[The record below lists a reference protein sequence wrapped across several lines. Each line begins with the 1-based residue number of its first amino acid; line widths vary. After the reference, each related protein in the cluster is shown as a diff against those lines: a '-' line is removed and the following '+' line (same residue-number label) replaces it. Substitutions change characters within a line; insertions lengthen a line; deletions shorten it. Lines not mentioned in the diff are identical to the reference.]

1 MSFHILCDWSTL
13 FLLAVL
19 VHPVAASTF
28 DGRTVVVADSE
39 TQQPIA
45 GAVVRIPSV
54 NLLAITNS
62 RGICQIEA
70 VIPDSAEVT
79 VRSLGYYSSLQ
90 YFELSKD
97 TLIVYLKSSPL
108 MKPGVTVTRFKEP
121 DAFIRVLAEKLS
133 SIRQQCAQ
141 ASYKQAATLM
151 VDVTRGK
158 KHWTARQDA
167 ISSVSYNLL
176 APESSYVLVDVYRN
190 LGIVDTADVPIV
202 DDEIYDVFSES
213 ITILKYPYPSPL
225 SPASIDHYV
234 FQQIDCAE
242 HTECCIQYYFE
253 PRIASAP
260 GFKGVA
266 RVCQAD
272 TSIIDISMRLV
283 NPYQF
288 NVLDSANI
296 YCLFDSQEHPWFPV
310 VNNIE
315 LWGSVLELVGLSPT
329 AIHATGNSIAS
340 DIQCNPNTQ
349 DSINAIQESLLLNEQ
364 TENESGVVV
373 YYNRDSQNVY
383 DPRLP
388 RLDSAE
394 VELLRKSHEY
404 FASRSKVT
412 RSDLLLSR
420 GFLLYNN
427 PPLSVYAGLLTIR
440 PSSNVWLFGARASI
454 DYSTLSIGGHVYSD
468 LYGSRFGGYDLTY
481 KPSDS
486 LTLTASYSS
495 DLLSLQNPL
504 YDRLKSRLTMFE
516 DIFFYEYYQYYKQEV
531 AAIGASVNGKRISAH
546 LLFGLSSPGIP
557 SLKVTSLNIT
567 DTQFARLSIPYIAT
581 KFRASTGES
590 KYNYQSELAW
600 IEVSPLVGYQNGNR
614 NYFINID
621 LNARVVINMV
631 NTVYGPVN
639 LDIYTRGSW
648 ASLYTPLLYQFYSGR
663 RIPFNGSRQQL
674 LTSEVGALGGRW
686 GLNADSYLR
695 LHDVP
700 FRLFGLK
707 SGHFGLPS
715 LSISYG
721 VGLYANTLAR
731 EVEASSVLIHEAG
744 IAIDR
749 VPVYFTDLFVIGAEA
764 RWPVFDPPSDLQSF
778 GWIMRFDFTF

>member
-202 DDEIYDVFSES
+202 DDEIYDVFNGSV
-213 ITILKYPYPSPL
+213 TILKYPYPSPL

-242 HTECCIQYYFE
+242 YTESCIQYFFE

-288 NVLDSANI
+288 NGLDSANI
-296 YCLFDSQEHPWFPV
+296 YCLFDSKEHPWFPV
-310 VNNIE
+310 VNKVE
-315 LWGSVLELVGLSPT
+315 LWVSVLEIVGISPIV
-329 AIHATGNSIAS
+329 IHATGNSIAS
-340 DIQCNPNTQ
+340 DIQCDPNTQ
-349 DSINAIQESLLLNEQ
+349 DSISAIQESLLLNEQ
-364 TENESGVVV
+364 IENESGVVV

-394 VELLRKSHEY
+394 VELLRKSNKY

-412 RSDLLLSR
+412 RSDLSLSR

-427 PPLSVYAGLLTIR
+427 PPLSVYAGPLTIR

-454 DYSTLSIGGHVYSD
+454 DYSTLSIGSHVYSD
-468 LYGSRFGGYDLTY
+468 FDRSRFGGFDLTY
-481 KPSDS
+481 TSTDS
-486 LTLTASYSS
+486 VTLTASYGS

-504 YDRLKSRLTMFE
+504 YDRLRSRLTMFE

-531 AAIGASVNGKRISAH
+531 AAIGASVKGKRITAH
-546 LLFGLSSPGIP
+546 ILFGLSSPGIP
-557 SLKVTSLNIT
+557 SLRVTSLNIK
-567 DTQFARLSIPYIAT
+567 DI
-581 KFRASTGES
+581 KFSRDIS
-590 KYNYQSELAW
+590 KCC
-600 IEVSPLVGYQNGNR
+600 G
-614 NYFINID
+614 
-621 LNARVVINMV
+621 
-631 NTVYGPVN
+631 
-639 LDIYTRGSW
+639 
-648 ASLYTPLLYQFYSGR
+648 
-663 RIPFNGSRQQL
+663 
-674 LTSEVGALGGRW
+674 
-686 GLNADSYLR
+686 
-695 LHDVP
+695 
-700 FRLFGLK
+700 
-707 SGHFGLPS
+707 
-715 LSISYG
+715 
-721 VGLYANTLAR
+721 
-731 EVEASSVLIHEAG
+731 
-744 IAIDR
+744 
-749 VPVYFTDLFVIGAEA
+749 
-764 RWPVFDPPSDLQSF
+764 
-778 GWIMRFDFTF
+778 